1 MSEIHLLQGDCAE
14 VMTTIAPNSVDL
26 ILTDP
31 PYYKVKGDY
40 WDRQWD
46 TAQGFLDWLDGI
58 MELWYSILK
67 PNGSVYVFASPQMSA
82 RVETLTGKR
91 FNVLNNIRW
100 VKEAGWH
107 NKTEKEALRSFLSPY
122 ESVVFAEHYGAD
134 GYAKGEA
141 GYSAKVDELRG
152 FVFKPLLD
160 YIEGERLRAGVSKE
174 DINEALG
181 CRRMGGMAGRHYFSM
196 SQWCLPT
203 AEHYQKMREC
213 LSQLN
218 HGGEYLK
225 RDYEY
230 LKRDYEDLKRDY
242 EYLKR
247 DYEDLKRDYEDLRR
261 PFSVSADV
269 PYTDVW
275 TFKTVSHYAGKHPC
289 EKPLE
294 MLEHIIRTSS
304 KEGATVLDCFMGTG
318 NTGRAAVKLGRD
330 FIGID
335 KDAKY
340 FSRAEER
347 ISQAQM
353 AMPL

>member
-160 YIEGERLRAGVSKE
+160 YIEGERLRAGVSKSKV
-174 DINEALG
+174 NKLFRG
-181 CRRMGGMAGRHYFSM
+181 PNVGQYWWQQRNW
-196 SQWCLPT
+196 QLPT
-203 AEHYQKMREC
+203 KENYEILREG
-213 LSQLN
+213 LSRLN
-218 HGGEYLK
+218 HGG
-225 RDYEY
+225 
-230 LKRDYEDLKRDY
+230 

-269 PYTDVW
+269 PCTDVW

-289 EKPLE
+289 EKPME

-318 NTGRAAVKLGRD
+318 NTGRAAVKLGRS
-330 FIGID
+330 FIGIE

-340 FSRAEER
+340 FGRAEER
-347 ISQAQM
+347 ITQAQM
-353 AMPL
+353 VMPL

>member
-1 MSEIHLLQGDCAE
+1 MIDLRLGDCLEILPTLDA
-14 VMTTIAPNSVDL
+14 NSVDL

-46 TAQGFLDWLDGI
+46 TAQGFLDWLDLVLV
-58 MELWYSILK
+58 ELYRVLK
-67 PNGSVYVFASPQMSA
+67 PNGSLYLFASPQMSA
-82 RVETLTGKR
+82 RVETLTAQR

-122 ESVVFAEHYGAD
+122 ETIIFAEHYGAD

-141 GYSAKVDELRG
+141 GYTAKVDELRG

-181 CRRMGGMAGRHYFSM
+181 FRRMGGMAGRHYFSQ

-203 AEHYQKMREC
+203 AEHYQKMRET
-213 LSQLN
+213 LSRLN

-225 RDYEY
+225 RDYE
-230 LKRDYEDLKRDY
+230 DLKQQ
-242 EYLKR
+242 
-247 DYEDLKRDYEDLRR
+247 YEDLRR

-275 TFKTVSHYAGKHPC
+275 TFKTVPYYKDKHPC
-289 EKPLE
+289 EKPLD
-294 MLEHIIRTSS
+294 MLEHIIQASS
-304 KEGATVLDCFMGTG
+304 REGATVLDCFMGTG
-318 NTGRAAVKLGRD
+318 NTGKAAHKLGRN

-335 KDAKY
+335 KDGKY
-340 FSRAEER
+340 FERAKTR
-347 ISQAQM
+347 IETRQM
-353 AMPL
+353 ELA